1 MFIPN
6 FMIAYLSK
14 TGVATQLL
22 LLLLKDYHRV
32 FGRYFCYLVKQR
44 NKQTKNSSISLLFSF
59 FLYIEKKMLLC
70 CHKMIIDC
78 HNSKSRIDIHLSP
91 CTFAKLSSNRFFLY

>member
-1 MFIPN
+1 
-6 FMIAYLSK
+6 MIAYLSK
-14 TGVATQLL
+14 TGAATQLL

-32 FGRYFCYLVKQR
+32 VRVWSLLLLSRDLVKQR

-59 FLYIEKKMLLC
+59 FYTLKKKMLLC

-78 HNSKSRIDIHLSP
+78 HNSKSRIDIHLLP